1 MDYINNVVILGFD
14 GIGKTNDIVP
24 EGEILP
30 PAPSFDI
37 FLIDY
42 ADNTEYI
49 DKSGNNNNLIEEWV
63 DNSIF
68 TIDYKKDFEYIDKSN
83 NNNDLINNIE
93 SGVALNDIFLI
104 NFDIPSCFDINFVAD
119 ISSNNNNLITNYEP
133 IQIAG

>member
-14 GIGKTNDIVP
+14 GIGKTNNIVP

-30 PAPSFDI
+30 LAPSFDI

-42 ADNTEYI
+42 ANNTEYI

-83 NNNDLINNIE
+83 NNNNLIEDFPN
-93 SGVALNDIFLI
+93 VPPNDIFL
-104 NFDIPSCFDINFVAD
+104 FDFDYFSTIAID
-119 ISSNNNNLITNYEP
+119 HIEDKSNNNNDLIISITEIP
-133 IQIAG
+133 V